1 MNKPSIL
8 NQSGIYKIIN
18 KTNNKIYIG
27 SSKNIRKRWKGHRT
41 LLNKEKH
48 YNEHLLAAYKKYGK
62 ENFIWEVVE
71 FIDVDKLQEREQY
84 WINFFESSDRE
95 KGYNLC
101 PAAYSN
107 LGLKHTDESRRNM
120 SLAHLGHK
128 HTPESRKKI
137 SESQYKTVYQ
147 FDLKGNF
154 IQKFN
159 SILEAEKKTGIERQL
174 ISGCCRKITKSAKG
188 YFWSFEKSFTLYKRN
203 HFREAP
209 WKYKTIQCSKS
220 LKIWKSIKDASKELN
235 LTIHQVHYKIKKG
248 QLIYV

>member
-1 MNKPSIL
+1 VNVKSPL

-18 KTNNKIYIG
+18 KINQKIYIG
-27 SSKNIRKRWKGHRT
+27 SSKNIRKRWKAHRT

-48 YNEHLLAAYKKYGK
+48 YNEYLLAAYKKYGK

-71 FIDVDKLQEREQY
+71 FINVDKLQEREQY
-84 WINFFESSDRE
+84 WINFFKSSDRE

-147 FDLKGNF
+147 FDLQGNF
-154 IQKFN
+154 IKKYDSLLN
-159 SILEAEKKTGIERQL
+159 AENETRIPRQA

-188 YFWSFEKSFTLYKRN
+188 YFWSFENSFIEYKKN
-203 HFREAP
+203 HFTEAP
-209 WKYKTIQCSKS
+209 WKWKKIQCSTTY
-220 LKIWKSIKDASKELN
+220 KIWKSIKEAASELD
-235 LTIHQVHYKIKKG
+235 LTIHQVHSKIKKG
-248 QLIYV
+248 LFNYV

>member
-8 NQSGIYKIIN
+8 NQSGIYKITN

-27 SSKNIRKRWKGHRT
+27 SSKNIRKRWKAHRN
-41 LLNKEKH
+41 LLRSGKH
-48 YNEHLLAAYKKYGK
+48 YNEYLMAAYNKYGS
-62 ENFIWEVVE
+62 ENFIWETIE
-71 FIDVDKLQEREQY
+71 FTNISNLQDREQY
-84 WINFFESSDRE
+84 WINFFESYNRE

-101 PAAYSN
+101 PKAYSS
-107 LGLKHTDESRRNM
+107 LGIKHTDESRRNM
-120 SLAHLGHK
+120 SLSHLGNK
-128 HTPESRKKI
+128 HSLESRKKI

-220 LKIWKSIKDASKELN
+220 LKIWKSIKDASIELN
-235 LTIHQVHYKIKKG
+235 LTIHQIHYKIKKG
-248 QLIYV
+248 LLKYV